1 MQREDIDGGAS
12 ILVPSVLKDVPT
24 MAPVTLECTGWCR
37 FCLRVKKTDKWT
49 NVCIYELLDLTYSL
63 QEPDPVESYVGDICV
78 WIFIAS
84 HAELFF
90 NKPFIFPGHFQCNQ
104 CLVAELTNPFSYSWT
119 LGYRSFPSEGLER
132 WLS

>member
-1 MQREDIDGGAS
+1 MQREDIDGEAS

-37 FCLRVKKTDKWT
+37 FCLWVKKTDKWT
-49 NVCIYELLDLTYSL
+49 NVCIYKLLDLTYSL
-63 QEPDPVESYVGDICV
+63 QEPDPVESYVGNICV

-90 NKPFIFPGHFQCNQ
+90 FLISHS
-104 CLVAELTNPFSYSWT
+104 FS
-119 LGYRSFPSEGLER
+119 LGAFNVINALLQS
-132 WLS
+132 